1 MHNAAFAQLGID
13 ARYELCPLEPSE
25 LDGFFVA
32 AHGSE
37 WLGFQVT
44 APYKEEAIRRCDAI
58 EPGARRIGAV
68 NSVARRSDGTLVG
81 FNTDAPGFARSVRND
96 LGRDLS
102 GLAVAVAGAGGAAR
116 AVVDASLEAGAVKVV
131 VGNRSR
137 ERAKALVD
145 SFADARLEAMDLG
158 PEFNAWLPSIDLAV
172 NATTVGMTSPGMSFD
187 PGLLPGESSV
197 FDLVYVPAET
207 PLMAA
212 ARTVGVSAI
221 NGAGMLVAQAE
232 IAFERWT
239 GASGVGPV
247 MRAAVEPLLMRDARP

>member
-1 MHNAAFAQLGID
+1 M
-13 ARYELCPLEPSE
+13 
-25 LDGFFVA
+25 V
-32 AHGSE
+32 
-37 WLGFQVT
+37 
-44 APYKEEAIRRCDAI
+44 
-58 EPGARRIGAV
+58 
-68 NSVARRSDGTLVG
+68 
-81 FNTDAPGFARSVRND
+81 DAPLKG
-96 LGRDLS
+96 
-102 GLAVAVAGAGGAAR
+102 
-116 AVVDASLEAGAVKVV
+116 GAVKVV
-131 VGNRSR
+131 VGNGTR
-137 ERAKALVD
+137 EAAVALVD
-145 SFADARLEAMDLG
+145 SSADARLEAMGLG
-158 PEFNAWLPSIDLAV
+158 PEFDARAPSTDLAV

-247 MRAAVEPLLMRDARP
+247 MRAAVEPLLMREARP